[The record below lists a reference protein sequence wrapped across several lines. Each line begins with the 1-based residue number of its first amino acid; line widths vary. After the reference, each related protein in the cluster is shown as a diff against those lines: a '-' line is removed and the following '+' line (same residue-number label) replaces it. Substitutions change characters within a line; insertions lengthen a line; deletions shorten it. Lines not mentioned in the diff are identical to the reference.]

1 MAIELVVFELLVW
14 DNNYEERSIYRFEGG
29 QEVAAD
35 AADHPIHQR
44 IR

>member
-1 MAIELVVFELLVW
+1 MTGEVVVFELFDW

-35 AADHPIHQR
+35 AANHSIHQ
-44 IR
+44 